1 MKTGRW
7 CGNCRKMCMERS
19 RGMACRSWETD
30 GTIEVQE
37 PDPERETARREEIE
51 AARAAIEE
59 LNLLYKCN

>member
-1 MKTGRW
+1 
-7 CGNCRKMCMERS
+7 MCMERS

-37 PDPERETARREEIE
+37 SDPERETARREEIE